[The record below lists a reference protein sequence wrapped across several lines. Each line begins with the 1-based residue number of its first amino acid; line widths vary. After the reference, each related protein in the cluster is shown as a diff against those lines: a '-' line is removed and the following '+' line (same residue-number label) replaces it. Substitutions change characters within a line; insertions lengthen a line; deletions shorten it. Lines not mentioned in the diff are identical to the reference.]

1 MAYIIGIDI
10 GTTNIE
16 YAFINQYEEKL
27 INYIERNPLSQYG
40 QDVMT
45 RITKANDGLL
55 KEMSIIL
62 RHSLNLQI
70 ERIISYKPN
79 QDYRIRIA
87 ANTTMVHILMG
98 YDCTNLA
105 GFPFE
110 PVHTEEIETIS
121 DALDFYEKNIP
132 VTITP
137 GLSAFIGG
145 DIVSGLST
153 LPKKDNFLFI
163 DLGTNAE
170 MVLVQGNDAYLASA
184 AAGPAFETCTYGH
197 ATDALDGLTYM
208 LQKGIVDENGLLSD
222 EYFEKGFDY
231 REMHFT
237 QRKIRDLQMAKA
249 AIRTG
254 IDYLFSEYENKTDI
268 AVSNII
274 NPDFK
279 IYIAGTFGANLNV
292 INAIYIRMFPDWFS
306 CRCKLLGNTSLAGT
320 LSSFKEYDIY
330 NKNLHHIQ
338 LANMPDFQKRYINNI
353 NF

>member
-16 YAFINQYEEKL
+16 YALINQAEEKL
-27 INYIERNPLSQYG
+27 YGHIERNPLFKYG

-45 RITKANDGLL
+45 RITKANNGLL
-55 KEMSIIL
+55 EEMSITL
-62 RHSLNLQI
+62 RHSLNEQI
-70 ERIISYKPN
+70 EHIIADNPN
-79 QDYRIRIA
+79 KDYMIRIA

-110 PVHTEEIETIS
+110 PVHIEEIETTS
-121 DALDFYEKNIP
+121 DVLDLCTESIP

-137 GLSAFIGG
+137 GLSAFVGG

-153 LPKKDNFLFI
+153 LPPKDNFLFI

-170 MVLVQGNDAYLASA
+170 MVLVQGNNAYLTSA
-184 AAGPAFETCTYGH
+184 AAGPAFETCSFGH
-197 ATDALDGLTYM
+197 ATDALDGLAYM
-208 LQKGIVDENGLLSD
+208 LQKGIIDENGLLCD
-222 EYFEKGFDY
+222 ECFDNGYDY

-237 QRKIRDLQMAKA
+237 QHKIRDLQMAKS

-254 IDYLFSEYENKTDI
+254 IDYLFSEYETQTGI
-268 AVSNII
+268 SVSNII
-274 NPDFK
+274 NSDFK
-279 IYIAGTFGANLNV
+279 IYIAGTFGAHLNIV
-292 INAIYIRMFPDWFS
+292 NAIYIKMFPDWFS
-306 CRCKLLGNTSLAGT
+306 CRCKLLGNTSLSGT
-320 LSSFKEYDIY
+320 LSTNRIYDIY
-330 NKNLHHIQ
+330 NKNLRHIQ
-338 LANMPDFQKRYINNI
+338 LANMPDFNERYIDNI